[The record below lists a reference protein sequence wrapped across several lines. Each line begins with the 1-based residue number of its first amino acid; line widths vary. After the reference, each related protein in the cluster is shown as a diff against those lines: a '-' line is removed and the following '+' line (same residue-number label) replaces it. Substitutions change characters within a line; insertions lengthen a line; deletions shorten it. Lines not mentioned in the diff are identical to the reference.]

1 LPIHRGTSHGKTVW
15 YLLTDASNED
25 FADEHGINL
34 ARPLANARGTAAV
47 QKVSIKDGVID
58 FPATVDFSPVR
69 KVVPSATGFPPL
81 VAQPGAVGE
90 SNYSPLIELPN
101 GTIAN
106 APHIANDS
114 GQGDKVLAL
123 DTNKR
128 TVLYG
133 ETNGFKD
140 GKQAHY
146 ISTDSSSPV
155 AAAIEGV
162 TYAPALNALLAL
174 PANTPPDSS
183 LVAFINGQT
192 GANNPQRQGLNSA
205 LLDGL
210 TPNNVIETDPR
221 QKAYSPLWDV
231 SLAKWSDA
239 AVAQKQNLRQT
250 SLTAINALAAK
261 SVLTSP
267 DGSPLTSAGFWVNC
281 PVVSIV
287 GGEKE

>member
-1 LPIHRGTSHGKTVW
+1 MNSRTPTIARLAGVAAALCASVIVTLPTSAASFASIRSDSDSDAAVFLKHAVEHPDGTVTLPIHRGTSHGKTVW

-192 GANNPQRQGLNSA
+192 GANNPQL
-205 LLDGL
+205 
-210 TPNNVIETDPR
+210 
-221 QKAYSPLWDV
+221 
-231 SLAKWSDA
+231 SL
-239 AVAQKQNLRQT
+239 
-250 SLTAINALAAK
+250 IH
-261 SVLTSP
+261 
-267 DGSPLTSAGFWVNC
+267 
-281 PVVSIV
+281 I
-287 GGEKE
+287 